1 MSDETAGT
9 TADLDRTDIAI
20 SIAGA
25 VALAVYSSWMAA
37 DFLPRWVVFAIVVL
51 GSGYLLLAQTDRR
64 ARIGYTAYVLAGLL
78 VVTPLVLVLP
88 DAVYADTFGL
98 SALSLVFTTANL
110 LVFLVFLAVGSVVAG
125 ISYRYGNAT

>member
-1 MSDETAGT
+1 M
-9 TADLDRTDIAI
+9 ADLDRTDIAI
-20 SIAGA
+20 STAGA

-51 GSGYLLLAQTDRR
+51 GSGYLLLAQTDRG
-64 ARIGYTAYVLAGLL
+64 ARIGYTAYALTGLL

-88 DAVYADTFGL
+88 DAVYADTFGV

-110 LVFLVFLAVGSVVAG
+110 LVFLVFLLLGGVVAG
-125 ISYRYGNAT
+125 VSYRYVNAT